1 MPFFLRNH
9 NIFLNGGQAFFVLT
23 LNWLSHKLPIPL
35 SLTQFKRMIF
45 VLIYKFNCF
54 LHLLNMNL
62 CTSTFQSLRGEC
74 VLLFLSWMSCFFLI
88 EKGFYFFH
96 GHLFFMIE
104 KGDVIYLQY
113 CLLLKKC
120 LSISFTILGKNIV
133 VTYHQ

>member
-9 NIFLNGGQAFFVLT
+9 NMFLNGGQAFFVLT
-23 LNWLSHKLPIPL
+23 LEWLSHKLPIPL

-54 LHLLNMNL
+54 RHLLNMNL

-74 VLLFLSWMSCFFLI
+74 LLLFLSWMSCFFLI
-88 EKGFYFFH
+88 EKGLFLSWTFLFYDR
-96 GHLFFMIE
+96 
-104 KGDVIYLQY
+104 KGRFLYLQY
-113 CLLLKKC
+113 FLLLKKC
-120 LSISFTILGKNIV
+120 LSRSFTILGKNIV